1 MARIW
6 QSVCQMCCGRYILG
20 VNEGACS
27 IFGPGLKDLEGRMGS
42 WCTMPEAA
50 QETNHVRSNTPQHV
64 GLTLGEKFKSLI
76 IRFLLHRSS

>member
-6 QSVCQMCCGRYILG
+6 QSVCRMCCGRYILG

-27 IFGPGLKDLEGRMGS
+27 IFGQGLKDLEGRIGS
-42 WCTMPEAA
+42 WCTRPEATR
-50 QETNHVRSNTPQHV
+50 ETIHVRSTSSQHMR
-64 GLTLGEKFKSLI
+64 LTLDEKFMSLI